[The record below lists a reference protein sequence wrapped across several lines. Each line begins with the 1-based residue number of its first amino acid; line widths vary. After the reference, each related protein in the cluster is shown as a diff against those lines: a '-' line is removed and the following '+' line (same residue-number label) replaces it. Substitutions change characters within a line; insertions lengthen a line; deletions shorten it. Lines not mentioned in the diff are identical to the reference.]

1 MNPALPLAL
10 AAAALF
16 GAAVVTS
23 KLGLRHVGAIQ
34 GASISIPSTAVM
46 FWLFAPFFLETT
58 NFSMAAA
65 AVFAVV
71 GLVFPAAVT
80 LLVFHATDR
89 MGPTI
94 SNSVSSTAPM
104 FAILG
109 AVVFLGEALTGG
121 RVLGTLGIIAG
132 IIALSWDEESRPRHW
147 PLWVIALP
155 LAAAVIRG
163 GALTLTK
170 FGLNLWPNP
179 YAASLIGYTISAVVV
194 ISAMRLRTTQVLSVT
209 GNPKT
214 ASWFVVVGL
223 CNGTAVLLTYSALG
237 KGDVGLVSP
246 TIATSPL
253 FTLALSAVFF
263 RQEKI
268 TARFLAGVGLTVA
281 GLIVLITT

>member
-1 MNPALPLAL
+1 MNEALPLAL
-10 AAAALF
+10 VAAALF

-23 KLGLRHVGAIQ
+23 KLGLHHVRAIQ

-46 FWLFAPFFLETT
+46 FWLLAPFFLDTAD
-58 NFSMAAA
+58 FSMAAA
-65 AVFAVV
+65 GVFGVV

-104 FAILG
+104 FAIFG

-132 IIALSWDEESRPRHW
+132 IIALSWDEESRPRQW
-147 PLWVIALP
+147 PIWIIVLP
-155 LAAAVIRG
+155 LSAAVIRG

-194 ISAMRLRTTQVLSVT
+194 ISAMRLS
-209 GNPKT
+209 T
-214 ASWFVVVGL
+214 AKYAPAAGYSKIVPWFVAVGL

-246 TIATSPL
+246 IIATSPL
-253 FTLALSAVFF
+253 FTLALSTVLFK
-263 RQEKI
+263 QEKI

-281 GLIVLITT
+281 GLVVLVTM